1 MCYNHKKVI
10 LRGFNQMDKVK
21 LMKIITVSA
30 IIFIAVMVVA
40 LVINLVK
47 LSNVNSK
54 KAALEKE
61 LKEIQRQIE
70 ENNSEIEYIS
80 TDEYIDQYAREYL
93 NMHGKDEEAFT
104 GSGE

>member
-1 MCYNHKKVI
+1 
-10 LRGFNQMDKVK
+10 MDKVK

-30 IIFIAVMVVA
+30 KIFIAVLVVA

-93 NMHGKDEEAFT
+93 TMPGKDEEAFT